1 MKIKI
6 SGRLNGRPRAKHRII
21 SIGNG
26 VPAIT
31 LNSNIDY
38 AESTAYT
45 LNGTLGIKVWV
56 SNQI

>member
-1 MKIKI
+1 M
-6 SGRLNGRPRAKHRII
+6 NGRPRAKHKII

-31 LNSNIDY
+31 LNSTVDY

-56 SNQI
+56 CNNNKKNYV